1 MCQYYT
7 SNSCPYA
14 AKFETAGWRLHASG
28 LGKKTLRTCSGKHFL
43 LFKKNTIR
51 NQFLVKLFPVSF
63 YLSAFEVTFTKLL
76 TPPSASKKKSR
87 QLKGCTQMTF
97 SHRSFSRQSLL
108 GFFYSRSFSCALY
121 SDDSSSQVSGEKLRK
136 Y

>member
-1 MCQYYT
+1 MFGRDRLKITMKRHAACCVCQYYT

-28 LGKKTLRTCSGKHFL
+28 LGKKTLRTTYFIIE
-43 LFKKNTIR
+43 KNTIR
-51 NQFLVKLFPVSF
+51 NQFLVKFFPVSF
-63 YLSAFEVTFTKLL
+63 HLSAFEVTFTKLL

-97 SHRSFSRQSLL
+97 SQRSFSRQLLL
-108 GFFYSRSFSCALY
+108 GFF
-121 SDDSSSQVSGEKLRK
+121 
-136 Y
+136 